1 MLQLA
6 LNNIIAGA
14 LACDKQ
20 DAIRQVNSALI
31 KAGNVSSGYLDSMLA
46 RENQMSTY
54 LGNGVAIPHGTI
66 DARSLVLKTGVQI
79 IHFPKGINWGEDQI
93 VYMVIGIAAKSDEH
107 LLLLKKLTLIL
118 NDENLIE
125 KLKTTHTVET
135 LRNIFISEK
144 FSTNKFKFDSSLI
157 STEIN
162 AKNLITLQ
170 AINAG
175 LLQETGAIDSSF
187 ISYIIK
193 NKPLHLG
200 QGIWINDS
208 PDGNLISAIAISRST
223 SPFNCNGEIVSL
235 LITVSMVDDQPVGI
249 LNNLSNLLEKKK
261 ALQLWSGNADDII
274 RKLNSPL
281 SCDSVKEQVIIEEF
295 VIRNEHGLHA
305 RPGAI
310 LVNIIKQFNCEV
322 SVINLDGNGKPAN
335 GRSLMK
341 LVSLGAKKGHHLR
354 FISKGTESQQ
364 LINAIGEAISSGLG
378 EIPT

>member
-20 DAIRQVNSALI
+20 DAIRQVNSALTE
-31 KAGNVSSGYLDSMLA
+31 AGNVSSGYLDSMLA

-66 DARSLVLKTGVQI
+66 DARSLVVKTGVQI
-79 IHFPKGINWGEDQI
+79 IHFPKGINWGENQI

-107 LLLLKKLTLIL
+107 LLLLKKLTHIL
-118 NDENLIE
+118 SDENLIE
-125 KLKTTHTVET
+125 KLKTTHTVKS

-144 FSTNKFKFDSSLI
+144 FSTQFKFNSSLI
-157 STEIN
+157 STEVN

-175 LLQETGAIDSSF
+175 LLQEEEAIDSSF
-187 ISYIIK
+187 VSYIIK
-193 NKPLHLG
+193 NQPLNLG

-223 SPFNCNGEIVSL
+223 SPFNCNGEVVSL
-235 LITVSMVDDQPVGI
+235 LITVSVVDDQPLNI

-261 ALQLWSGNADDII
+261 ALQLWSGDSAYII
-274 RKLNSPL
+274 RILNNPL
-281 SCDSVKEQVIIEEF
+281 SCESVKEEVIIEEF

-322 SVINLDGNGKPAN
+322 SVINLDGNRKPAN

-354 FISKGTESQQ
+354 FISKGTESKQ